1 MKPVRSVLFVPGHRR
16 AMIDKALASKADAL
30 ILDLEDAVPETEK
43 QLARD
48 TVADVLR
55 SSTNSGPQILVR
67 PNALDTDHFGRDVE
81 TVADSALTAFLLP
94 KLFGRDDVVRF
105 DAVVTA
111 AEVGAG
117 VERGSIGFVPSLETA
132 ASINRVDEILA
143 APRVVGVMAAAAKN
157 ADISREVGFNW
168 SAKGTETLYLRSK
181 VVVAARTAE
190 LRVIVLGL
198 WQELDNLEG
207 LARFAEANHDLGFTG
222 QVLIHPKH
230 IDIVNDVYG
239 LSAEDADYYR
249 GLVAAFESGTEQGRG
264 AVTYA
269 GEHIDLAH
277 ANHARQLLTLAG
289 TDS

>member
-16 AMIDKALASKADAL
+16 SMIDKALASKADAL
-30 ILDLEDAVPETEK
+30 ILDLEDAVPEAEK

-55 SSTNSGPQILVR
+55 TAPGTGPQILVR
-67 PNALDTDHFGRDVE
+67 PNALDTEHFGRDVA
-81 TVADSALTAFLLP
+81 TAAASTLTAFLLP
-94 KLFGRDDVVRF
+94 KLYGRDDVVAF
-105 DAVVTA
+105 DSLVTA
-111 AEVGAG
+111 AEISAG
-117 VERGSIGFVPSLETA
+117 IARGSIGFVPSLETA
-132 ASINRVDEILA
+132 ASVNRVDEILTG
-143 APRVVGVMAAAAKN
+143 PRVVGVMAAAAKN

-168 SAKGTETLYLRSK
+168 SAQGTETLYLRSK
-181 VVVAARTAE
+181 VVVAARAAG
-190 LRVIVLGL
+190 LRIIVLGL

-207 LARFAEANHDLGFTG
+207 LAQFATDNCDLGFTG

-239 LSAEDADYYR
+239 LSAEEADYYR
-249 GLVAAFESGTEQGRG
+249 GLVAAFESGTEQGLG

-289 TDS
+289 HDH